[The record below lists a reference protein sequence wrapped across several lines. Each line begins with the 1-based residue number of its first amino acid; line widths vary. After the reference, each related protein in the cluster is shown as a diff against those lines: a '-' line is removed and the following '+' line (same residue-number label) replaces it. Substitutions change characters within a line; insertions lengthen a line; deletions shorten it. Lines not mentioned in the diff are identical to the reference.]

1 MVSYVEPQQVAKMMV
16 GEKRMNGNSVGIEC
30 ERYIKNTTTSSSL
43 VTFPIQAR
51 CDIQVVD
58 TCFHFIPLS
67 PLTSFVL

>member
-30 ERYIKNTTTSSSL
+30 ERYIKNTSSL

-51 CDIQVVD
+51 CDIQVVG

-67 PLTSFVL
+67 PLTSFVLYM